1 MSFQRLTGQNEI
13 KIRLKHEF
21 LGDPSHAVLFTGEKG
36 SGRHEFAKEFAK
48 ALLCSSPTDDG
59 ACGKCNN
66 CTYFDAET
74 HPDFIHLFDPN
85 KKAIKVEDVRNKVVS
100 DIRIG
105 SQISKRKVYL
115 IEGDELNEAGQNALL
130 KSLEE
135 PPENI
140 NFILI
145 CEEADS
151 LLPTVLSRTVEYKLQ
166 NYTKSEIMEVLQKK
180 NKEEF
185 NGKFRKSDLEF
196 TCDFAAGSI
205 GKAVELLGDEELP
218 VMRDKMIELVMNIG
232 KESYTDVLD
241 DRYSYFTSNADNIE
255 ELMLFIIWILGDLSI
270 LRKDKKSKFIKNS
283 DRRDE
288 FLKFLDSNPSI
299 DLNKLAKA
307 SGHVNTVFK
316 RLELNVNNIYVFT
329 DLLLGLK
336 KELKHA

>member
-1 MSFQRLTGQNEI
+1 M
-13 KIRLKHEF
+13 
-21 LGDPSHAVLFTGEKG
+21 GDPYHAVLFTGEKG
-36 SGRHEFAKEFAK
+36 SGRHEFAREFAK
-48 ALLCSSPTDDG
+48 ALLCSSPDENG

-74 HPDFIHLFDPN
+74 HPDFIHIFDPN

-135 PPENI
+135 PPQNI
-140 NFILI
+140 IFILV

-151 LLPTVLSRTVEYKLQ
+151 LLPTVLSRTVEFKLQ
-166 NYTKSEIMEVLQKK
+166 NYNKDEIMEVLRKK
-180 NKEEF
+180 NKEDYS
-185 NGKFRKSDLEF
+185 GKFREADLEF
-196 TCDFAAGSI
+196 TCDFASGSI

-218 VMRDKMIELVMNIG
+218 IMRNKMIDLVLNIG
-232 KESYTDVLD
+232 SEDYTSVLV
-241 DRYSYFTSNADNIE
+241 DRYSYFMENADNIE
-255 ELMLFIIWILGDLSI
+255 ELMLFILWILGDLSV
-270 LRKDKKSKFIKNS
+270 LKKDKDNKYIKNS
-283 DRRDE
+283 DRRNE
-288 FLKFLDSNPSI
+288 FIKFLNANPSI
-299 DLNKLAKA
+299 DLNKISKA

-316 RLELNVNNIYVFT
+316 RLELNVNNLYVLT

-336 KELKHA
+336 KELKHD